1 MTHVT
6 VALHFPISDLRV
18 SLEMPGSRVEFIVD
32 DYSCAIMFPQV
43 DFVNE
48 RIKWQSAYATTGR
61 HPVGGRPTEYVI
73 RELRIEVQV
82 PSSGT
87 IFVTPGA
94 DGKEPTVRHNFD
106 VESLFATGEK
116 IVNKALRRY
125 LDYVR
130 FRHEQYWL
138 RSSSIVHRNVYNE
151 VIDSTGHV
159 IASNLNDRR
168 GTVAPQSGD
177 EGLLTEAKSKS
188 IISQLEQ
195 DVGIELEEELLADAR
210 FMGWPPKDPYYRLAT
225 VLAAMACEL
234 KIKNT
239 LVRLARPDQQELVE
253 FILKNY
259 RDVAYALIHLYDS
272 GLKAVC
278 GRSLREDDR
287 ELYKRINELFEIRN
301 AIVHRG
307 GTSQYTPDEGDIAK
321 WTNYLRHARSAFEYL
336 ERLCPTGPPLSSEV
350 DPASG
355 S

>member
-6 VALHFPISDLRV
+6 VALHFPISELRV
-18 SLEMPGSRVEFIVD
+18 SSEMPGSRVECIVD
-32 DYSCAIMFPQV
+32 DYSCAIIFPQI

-48 RIKWQSAYATTGR
+48 CIKWQSTDATTGR
-61 HPVGGRPTEYVI
+61 HPVGGRPTEYII
-73 RELRIEVQV
+73 RELRIETQVQ
-82 PSSGT
+82 SSGST
-87 IFVTPGA
+87 FVTLGV
-94 DGKEPTVRHNFD
+94 DGEESTVTHNFD
-106 VESLFATGEK
+106 VKSLFATGEE
-116 IVNKALRRY
+116 IANKVLRRY

-151 VIDSTGHV
+151 VIDSTGRA
-159 IASNLNDRR
+159 IESNLNDRR
-168 GTVAPQSGD
+168 GIVAPQSGED
-177 EGLLTEAKSKS
+177 GLLTVAKSNS
-188 IISQLEQ
+188 IVSQIEQ

-210 FMGWPPKDPYYRLAT
+210 FIGWPPKDPYYRLAT

-307 GTSQYTPDEGDIAK
+307 GTCQYTPAEGDIVK
-321 WTNYLRHARSAFEYL
+321 WSSYLRHARSAFEYL
-336 ERLCPTGPPLSSEV
+336 ESLSLARQPLSSEV
-350 DPASG
+350 DPARG